1 MEKFCFE
8 CRENSGISLVLIS
21 QGNFRWPFNQSD
33 ARIKPNWSLAFSYTL
48 RSLRG
53 ELWILIGFLWYSP
66 TIWFVVIIYLTL
78 VLVLRNLIVK
88 CCTTVIGCIWKPLF
102 CNTAYEISLIL
113 TLMDQH
119 IIELLQKNTLQ
130 CQSNFHVLCHKA
142 CGATKCTQFKS
153 SSIHWY
159 LRILKLNLRKNIIL

>member
-33 ARIKPNWSLAFSYTL
+33 ARIKPNWSLAFSCTL

-53 ELWILIGFLWYSP
+53 ELWILIGFLWYFP
-66 TIWFVVIIYLTL
+66 TIWFAVIIYLTL
-78 VLVLRNLIVK
+78 VK

-102 CNTAYEISLIL
+102 CNTAYELSPTLHTSSNYCRKVPFSVNLISTYSAIR
-113 TLMDQH
+113 
-119 IIELLQKNTLQ
+119 
-130 CQSNFHVLCHKA
+130 HVGQPNAHNSKV
-142 CGATKCTQFKS
+142 ATY
-153 SSIHWY
+153 ID
-159 LRILKLNLRKNIIL
+159 I